1 MEQMPPVRRSG
12 ARRTSQRSQQPM
24 RQESRKKKS
33 RASIIL
39 ALIAFAA
46 VIGLIVL
53 VTPKEPISRATYT
66 SGTADGHVAAANGGV
81 SAAYQGLRISEM
93 MPSNRTAVPD
103 ENGSYSDWVEVWN
116 SSDAPINLKDV
127 GLSDRSDSIRFLFPD
142 MTLQPDQRVV
152 VFCSDTNA
160 AEVGRPFHAKFKL
173 SSVGETVYLYDPN
186 AYLIDSATNPIMAS
200 DESWALMDGT
210 YAATALFSPGY
221 ENSEAGYQ
229 AYQHDTMV
237 TGGALIINEIM
248 ADAVTGLTDED
259 GELSDWIEL
268 YNTTDYAISLDNYAL
283 SDKENKPLQWR
294 FPQGAVVAPHG
305 YYVVFCSGKDRAE
318 SASSVPHTNFRL
330 SAEKDTVVLSDSHGR
345 LVDRVTIDNLPEDCS
360 YARESDGSFSVH
372 QVATPGLSNSE
383 AGAARMDEYLRAM
396 NPVGVYITE
405 VMASND
411 STLVFASDEKNN
423 TYSDWVEVYNSTQT
437 AVDLSGYGL
446 SDNLGRGRKWQFP
459 QGTIINPGEYKVIIC
474 DGQTA
479 LSTLGQLHTSFKIAR
494 DGGEIVCLATPEG
507 KVIDKLVL
515 PKVPTNVSYGRT
527 IGLSGFFYYDAPTP
541 MAANGTGFKGYAQ
554 APTFVTEPG
563 LYYHTVLTGF
573 NVPADTTVYYTTD
586 GSIPTTASKAYNG
599 ETIELND
606 ISTVLRARA
615 FSNSGL
621 QPSEIIT
628 GSYFIN
634 AYHNLPIVSVVA
646 DPEALWHPETGMLTV
661 GDNVIKVDEKGKPKI
676 PFKNTVY
683 RQVKENLPGKEGH
696 VEFYLLDGT
705 KMLSQGMEFSL
716 QGQYSLDMPQKT
728 FKLRA
733 KSLYGEKTFQAKLFA
748 DREFTEYKSFVLRNS
763 GNDCAWTRLV
773 DGFQSRM
780 LDAYGSQVIHQA
792 WNPVVVYLNGI
803 YWGHYNMRERVD
815 RFFVAQHEGLSLE
828 EADNMIIIEASGKY
842 KYGDNSVYR
851 DMIKKIK
858 ASDPAKN
865 EEDLQYILDNVDVDN
880 YFEYLALEM
889 FVGNTDIGNLRAYR
903 IDGEGNKWKWIF
915 YDVDYGM
922 FNSGANTPSMY
933 TNPKG
938 MGDHRI
944 DNTILLKLMEV
955 PEYKAKFL
963 TKLGDI
969 FQFFTSEKMLEILN
983 PMVDQ
988 IQPEMQLHFAR
999 WAEEHDKMVLS
1010 EWPTTPDGAY
1020 RYWEQRVNRLRNV
1033 IYGRPTKL
1041 WGFVQKAFN
1050 VSTEDMN
1057 SYFGPQPPFPAEYV
1071 P

>member
-1 MEQMPPVRRSG
+1 MEQMPPVRRSS
-12 ARRTSQRSQQPM
+12 RRTSQRSLEPQ

-39 ALIAFAA
+39 ALAAFAA
-46 VIGLIVL
+46 VVALIVIIS
-53 VTPKEPISRATYT
+53 PKEPISRATYT
-66 SGTADGHVAAANGGV
+66 SATADGHVGAATGV
-81 SAAYQGLRISEM
+81 STAYEGLRISEM
-93 MPSNRTAVPD
+93 MPSNQTAVPD
-103 ENGSYSDWVEVWN
+103 ENGTYSDWVEIWN
-116 SSDAPINLKDV
+116 SSDTAINIKGV
-127 GLSDRSDSIRFLFPD
+127 GLSDRSDSIRFIFPD
-142 MTLQPDQRVV
+142 MTLQPDARVM

-160 AEVGRPFHAKFKL
+160 AEVGKPFHAKFKL

-200 DESWALMDGT
+200 DESWALVDGT
-210 YAATALFSPGY
+210 FVATAQYSPGY

-229 AYQHDTMV
+229 AYLTDTMV
-237 TGGALIINEIM
+237 TTGALIINEIM
-248 ADAVTGLTDED
+248 ADPITGLTDED

-268 YNTTDYAISLDNYAL
+268 HNTTDYAISLDNYAL

-318 SASSVPHTNFRL
+318 SASSVPHTNFKL
-330 SAEKDTVVLSDSHGR
+330 SAEHDTVVLSDSHGR
-345 LVDRVTIDNLPEDCS
+345 LVDRVTIDNLTEDCS
-360 YARESDGSFSVH
+360 YARESDGSFTEH
-372 QVATPGLSNSE
+372 TTATPGLSNTE
-383 AGAARMDEYLRAM
+383 TGAARMDEYLRAA

-405 VMASND
+405 VMASNE
-411 STLVFASDEKNN
+411 STLVYQSDD
-423 TYSDWVEVYNSTQT
+423 YSDWVEIYNSTQS

-459 QGTIINPGEYKVIIC
+459 QGTIIQPGEYKVILC
-474 DGQTA
+474 DGQADLTTTA
-479 LSTLGQLHTSFKIAR
+479 QLHTSFKITR
-494 DGGEIVCLATPEG
+494 TGGEIICLATPEG
-507 KVIDKLVL
+507 KVIDKVVL
-515 PKVPTNVSYGRT
+515 PSVPTNVSYGRT

-541 MAANGTGFKGYAQ
+541 MAANGTGFKGYAE

-563 LYYHTVLTGF
+563 LYYATVRTGF
-573 NVPADTTVYYTTD
+573 NVPEGTTVYYTTD
-586 GSIPTTASKAYNG
+586 GSIPTQASTPYTG
-599 ETIELND
+599 QTIELN
-606 ISTVLRARA
+606 STATVLRARA
-615 FSNSGL
+615 FSDSGL

-634 AYHNLPIVSVVA
+634 AYHSLPIVSLVA
-646 DPEALWHPETGMLTV
+646 DPDALWNAETGMLTV
-661 GDNVIKVDEKGKPKI
+661 GDNVIKTDDNGNPKI
-676 PFKNTVY
+676 PFKNTIY

-696 VEFYLLDGT
+696 VEYYLLDGT
-705 KMLSQGMEFSL
+705 QVLSQGMEFAL

-733 KSLYGEKTFQAKLFA
+733 KSLYGAKTFQAQLFA

-763 GNDCAWTRLV
+763 GNDCAWTRLL

-792 WNPVVVYLNGI
+792 WNPVVVYLNGV

-828 EADNMIIIEASGKY
+828 EADNMIIVEASGSY
-842 KYGDNSVYR
+842 KYGDNTVYK

-858 ASDPAKN
+858 ASDPANN

-880 YFEYLALEM
+880 YFEYIALEM
-889 FVGNTDIGNLRAYR
+889 FVGNSDIGNLRAYR

-915 YDVDYGM
+915 YDADYGM
-922 FNSGANTPSMY
+922 YTSSFNSPKSY
-933 TNPKG
+933 TKASG
-938 MGDHRI
+938 MGDQYI
-944 DNTILLKLMEV
+944 DNTILLKLLEV
-955 PEYKAKFL
+955 PEYKDKFL

-969 FQFFTSEKMLEILN
+969 FQFFTSEKMLEILE

-988 IQPEMQLHFAR
+988 IEPEMQLHFAR
-999 WAEEHDKMVLS
+999 WAEEHDQMVVS

-1020 RYWEQRVNRLRNV
+1020 RYWEQRINRLRNV

-1041 WGFVQKAFN
+1041 WGYVQDAFGL
-1050 VSTEDMN
+1050 SDAEMER
-1057 SYFGPQPPFPAEYV
+1057 YLGPQPPMPEEYV